1 MESDHVSKRS
11 VKQENE
17 YNNYSI
23 YSKQSNILNIFV
35 IQNLNFER
43 IKVEMKLERLAGRKN
58 LIKYYFLNKKLI
70 KN

>member
-35 IQNLNFER
+35 IQNLNLER

-58 LIKYYFLNKKLI
+58 FIKYYFLNKKLI

>member
-23 YSKQSNILNIFV
+23 YSKQSNILNIFI
-35 IQNLNFER
+35 IQNLNLER
-43 IKVEMKLERLAGRKN
+43 IKVEMKLERLAG
-58 LIKYYFLNKKLI
+58 KKTS
-70 KN
+70 